1 MTREPQGE
9 LAMKT
14 LTAAFAPYVLV
25 TALAPALAACATTAG
40 AANPTHTGTAL
51 VATLDGKAE
60 VPGPGDANGNGEFS
74 GWFDPAMGR
83 ICYTLGVGSLASP
96 TMAHIH
102 RGAAQVAGPPVV
114 VLANPAQNIADTCQP
129 VAPELINEIL
139 ANPAGFYVNVH
150 TKEHPGGAI
159 RAQLARP

>member
-1 MTREPQGE
+1 
-9 LAMKT
+9 MKT
-14 LTAAFAPYVLV
+14 LTAVFAPYVLM

-102 RGAAQVAGPPVV
+102 RGGAQTAGPVV
-114 VLANPAQNIADTCQP
+114 VALANPLHGIAETCAP
-129 VAPELINEIL
+129 VDKALIGEIL

-150 TKEHPGGAI
+150 TTAHPRGAI
-159 RAQLARP
+159 RAQLKRPK

>member
-1 MTREPQGE
+1 
-9 LAMKT
+9 MKT
-14 LTAAFAPYVLV
+14 LTAVFAPYVLM

-102 RGAAQVAGPPVV
+102 RGDAQTAGPVV
-114 VLANPAQNIADTCQP
+114 VALANPVHDISDTCTP
-129 VAPELINEIL
+129 AAPALISEIV
-139 ANPAGFYVNVH
+139 ANPSAFYVNVH
-150 TKEHPGGAI
+150 TTQYPKGAI
-159 RAQLARP
+159 RAQLMNK

>member
-1 MTREPQGE
+1 MIRTVS
-9 LAMKT
+9 A
-14 LTAAFAPYVLV
+14 
-25 TALAPALAACATTAG
+25 ALALSTLAACATTGGGG
-40 AANPTHTGTAL
+40 AANPTHTGTPL

-60 VPGPGDANGNGEFS
+60 VPGPGDPDGNGEFS

-83 ICYTLGVGSLASP
+83 VCYTLGVGSLKDP

-114 VLANPAQNIADTCQP
+114 VLANPAQNIADTCQA
-129 VAPELINEIL
+129 VAPALISEIV

-159 RAQLARP
+159 RAQLQKP

>member
-1 MTREPQGE
+1 
-9 LAMKT
+9 MKT
-14 LTAAFAPYVLV
+14 PTAFFVLAAIAP
-25 TALAPALAACATTAG
+25 TLAACATTAAG
-40 AANPTHTGTAL
+40 GANPLHTGTPL

-60 VPGPGDANGNGEFS
+60 VPGPGDPNGNGEFS

-114 VLANPAQNIADTCQP
+114 VLANPAENIADTCQP
-129 VAPELINEIL
+129 VAPALISEII

-159 RAQLARP
+159 RAQLMRPK

>member
-1 MTREPQGE
+1 MTRTICAV
-9 LAMKT
+9 LALST
-14 LTAAFAPYVLV
+14 
-25 TALAPALAACATTAG
+25 LAACATTGGGSA
-40 AANPTHTGTAL
+40 AANPTHTGTPL

-60 VPGPGDANGNGEFS
+60 VPGPGDPDGNGEFS

-83 ICYTLGVGSLASP
+83 VCYTLGVGSLANP

-129 VAPELINEIL
+129 VAAALVSEII

-150 TKEHPGGAI
+150 TKDHPSGAI
-159 RAQLARP
+159 RAQLMRPK